1 MEKRVA
7 LLALVLMVIGVCS
20 SVAIAIPPMGP
31 PRAGL
36 HEGQGSL
43 GLEYGYSEMDLQT
56 FGSVTEKQFL
66 SGSLLTTD
74 ISYTSFEIKDLQT
87 SMIWGRLDVGT
98 WENWDMFVRLGMSDA
113 QDDIS
118 SVNANGSLSDQ
129 YKNFDGD
136 SGFGW
141 GFGTRATFYQEGDTT
156 WGGLIQ
162 VTWSNPDSSDVVIE
176 SDPSFTGEVEMDYWE
191 VQIAIGPTVELD
203 NCRLYGGPF
212 LHFINGD
219 LDLSG
224 RIDDPPGTPDL
235 ITQDTSHEIRE
246 ESQIGGYAGA
256 QWYLN
261 ENSSL
266 FTEFQFT
273 SDAWGFGIGTTWK
286 F

>member
-20 SVAIAIPPMGP
+20 PVAIAIPPMGP
-31 PRAGL
+31 PRASL
-36 HEGQGSL
+36 HEGQSAL

-56 FGSVTEKQFL
+56 FGSVIEKQFI
-66 SGSLLTTD
+66 SGVLQTTAT
-74 ISYTSFEIKDLQT
+74 SYTSFEIKDLQ
-87 SMIWGRLDVGT
+87 SNMFWGRLDVGT
-98 WENWDMFVRLGMSDA
+98 WENWDMFVRIGLSDA

-118 SVNANGSLSDQ
+118 SVNADGSLSDQ
-129 YKNFDGD
+129 YKDYKGD
-136 SGFGW
+136 NGFGW

-162 VTWSNPDSSDVVIE
+162 VTWSNPDSSDVIIE
-176 SDPSFTGEVEMDYWE
+176 SEPSFTGEVEMDYWE

-219 LDLSG
+219 LNLNGSY
-224 RIDDPPGTPDL
+224 DPTGVIDL

-246 ESQIGGYAGA
+246 ESQVGGYAGA

-266 FTEFQFT
+266 FTELQFT